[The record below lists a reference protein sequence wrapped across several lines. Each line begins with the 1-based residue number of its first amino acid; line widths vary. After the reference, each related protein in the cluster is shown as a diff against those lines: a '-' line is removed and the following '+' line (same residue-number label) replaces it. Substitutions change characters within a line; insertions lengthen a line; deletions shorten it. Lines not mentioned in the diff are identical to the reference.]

1 MRTTPTRLNS
11 RRPGALTRVTF
22 TFAAAGL
29 IVACGGDD
37 DTEPAA
43 APAPTQAPRAT
54 QATEPTEA
62 PAVTA
67 ADSAPAEGAPGAV
80 TTVGGE
86 GSDTTAVGEVT
97 IEHYS
102 GTDTVPVDPETVVV
116 LDTGILL
123 TLDALGI
130 SVDGFASLAVPTPEA
145 FAAVV
150 ENPELVGVGT
160 AFEPDYEGINALEP
174 DLIIAATRSSAAYP
188 ELKKIAPTVDLTF
201 DEDVDFLTAF
211 AERHRQIGQIF
222 GVEDEV
228 EATLAEI
235 DAEVA
240 RVKALTADAGTALIV
255 MTNGTEVSA
264 YGPGSRFGVVH
275 DVLGYAAADESLER
289 DATHGDVVSFEFI
302 AEANPDVLFVIDRSA
317 ATGAEG
323 ETAETVLDNELVR
336 QTSAWQNGR
345 VVYVDGYSWYIATN
359 SIPAVHAI
367 IADVESS
374 LG

>member
-1 MRTTPTRLNS
+1 MGTTRRRWHHHRL
-11 RRPGALTRVTF
+11 PLALV
-22 TFAAAGL
+22 AATAL
-29 IVACGGDD
+29 VAACGGDD
-37 DTEPAA
+37 DTTPV
-43 APAPTQAPRAT
+43 TQAG
-54 QATEPTEA
+54 
-62 PAVTA
+62 
-67 ADSAPAEGAPGAV
+67 ADSAPAAPPG
-80 TTVGGE
+80 TT
-86 GSDTTAVGEVT
+86 SPPAPSSTAPIAEAPAADEVT

-222 GVEDEV
+222 GVEEEV
-228 EATLAEI
+228 EAALAEI

-240 RVKALTADAGTALIV
+240 RVKALTIDAGTALIV

-336 QTSAWQNGR
+336 QTPAWQNGR